1 MVFKRTIR
9 PVGDLTHCSIEPP
22 YGESIADDPGLRGH
36 PSRRTNRDLTDE
48 APAHGWHGSLAPLG
62 LQNARAALR
71 PTAVK
76 GKYAPVVER
85 CKRR

>member
-36 PSRRTNRDLTDE
+36 PSRRTKKE
-48 APAHGWHGSLAPLG
+48 SEEKASPHGWHGSLAPLG
-62 LQNARAALR
+62 LPSASAVPR